1 MVAAAAATA
10 LRVRLGGVAAAHA
23 GRDARPPWAEV
34 AENAALEPPSQR
46 VALRSPG
53 WLLCMCSIVVAFHGR
68 ASKVCGV
75 VGEAATSRCLGGP
88 EAPLEASPDDACA
101 REPRPGSAETGAA
114 AAPGSASAIIKD
126 SPAFFLFL
134 FQKRVSVK
142 RSYGTCDWGRTHI
155 AVERKHTEWRDHHT
169 KQNVAPKGDPHL
181 SSVPHGCTAHT
192 WHGRSRLTGTP
203 QRWAFD
209 DLSPLHMQAL
219 RQGWVS
225 RPVSK
230 GMHAGHKSEMGAG
243 QVSGYVS

>member
-126 SPAFFLFL
+126 SPAFPFANSRACVL
-134 FQKRVSVK
+134 SE
-142 RSYGTCDWGRTHI
+142 
-155 AVERKHTEWRDHHT
+155 VEIL
-169 KQNVAPKGDPHL
+169 NYL
-181 SSVPHGCTAHT
+181 
-192 WHGRSRLTGTP
+192 
-203 QRWAFD
+203 
-209 DLSPLHMQAL
+209 
-219 RQGWVS
+219 
-225 RPVSK
+225 
-230 GMHAGHKSEMGAG
+230 
-243 QVSGYVS
+243 Y

>member
-126 SPAFFLFL
+126 SPGLPLHLRFSCPFRRLSRAALHRL
-134 FQKRVSVK
+134 EAVVGREPRNWEMTMLPSSSAASKSSSRGSPAGTVGSARSV
-142 RSYGTCDWGRTHI
+142 GTCSTLGYSGGNSSRQQKFKLCCAHHPSC
-155 AVERKHTEWRDHHT
+155 ASRCGWR
-169 KQNVAPKGDPHL
+169 
-181 SSVPHGCTAHT
+181 
-192 WHGRSRLTGTP
+192 
-203 QRWAFD
+203 
-209 DLSPLHMQAL
+209 
-219 RQGWVS
+219 
-225 RPVSK
+225 
-230 GMHAGHKSEMGAG
+230 
-243 QVSGYVS
+243 

>member
-10 LRVRLGGVAAAHA
+10 LRVRLGFDAAAHA

-126 SPAFFLFL
+126 SPALFSH
-134 FQKRVSVK
+134 FAQPFSFPQKK
-142 RSYGTCDWGRTHI
+142 RP
-155 AVERKHTEWRDHHT
+155 HH
-169 KQNVAPKGDPHL
+169 L
-181 SSVPHGCTAHT
+181 
-192 WHGRSRLTGTP
+192 RSRALQHAPILHTP
-203 QRWAFD
+203 HASDRQGGGHPRCDGDSRAGPGPASAS
-209 DLSPLHMQAL
+209 LRRACGCGRLALEGPPLHMV
-219 RQGWVS
+219 RG
-225 RPVSK
+225 RPI
-230 GMHAGHKSEMGAG
+230 HGATG
-243 QVSGYVS
+243 C

>member
-126 SPAFFLFL
+126 SRSGTISLAGGYDAFVSAFVCSFRGLFACVL
-134 FQKRVSVK
+134 S
-142 RSYGTCDWGRTHI
+142 W
-155 AVERKHTEWRDHHT
+155 VEI
-169 KQNVAPKGDPHL
+169 L
-181 SSVPHGCTAHT
+181 
-192 WHGRSRLTGTP
+192 
-203 QRWAFD
+203 
-209 DLSPLHMQAL
+209 
-219 RQGWVS
+219 
-225 RPVSK
+225 
-230 GMHAGHKSEMGAG
+230 
-243 QVSGYVS
+243 

>member
-10 LRVRLGGVAAAHA
+10 LRVRLGFDAAAHA

-126 SPAFFLFL
+126 SRQVFHSCQALCTNIL
-134 FQKRVSVK
+134 
-142 RSYGTCDWGRTHI
+142 I
-155 AVERKHTEWRDHHT
+155 AVAACRDGLPVLPPGPSRALHSWLRWRMPSGAARSAPRKFSR
-169 KQNVAPKGDPHL
+169 KCVR
-181 SSVPHGCTAHT
+181 SV
-192 WHGRSRLTGTP
+192 
-203 QRWAFD
+203 
-209 DLSPLHMQAL
+209 
-219 RQGWVS
+219 
-225 RPVSK
+225 
-230 GMHAGHKSEMGAG
+230 
-243 QVSGYVS
+243 

>member
-114 AAPGSASAIIKD
+114 AAPGSASAIIKE
-126 SPAFFLFL
+126 FFWRLL
-134 FQKRVSVK
+134 YMIVVVHYIARINKNRPTSIRR
-142 RSYGTCDWGRTHI
+142 RSDIQTHHRDRTDAHI
-155 AVERKHTEWRDHHT
+155 
-169 KQNVAPKGDPHL
+169 
-181 SSVPHGCTAHT
+181 
-192 WHGRSRLTGTP
+192 LTGTILRCTHSLP
-203 QRWAFD
+203 NFRFWGAMAIQYSRGRVYLVRGPAHVVHD
-209 DLSPLHMQAL
+209 EAHEHEKRAVPLTM
-219 RQGWVS
+219 S
-225 RPVSK
+225 S
-230 GMHAGHKSEMGAG
+230 
-243 QVSGYVS
+243 